1 MNLELNDKVVVVT
14 GASRGIGRAI
24 ALGMA
29 DEGARVVAVA
39 RDKAA
44 LDKLATEA
52 RARSHRDALAI
63 GADLSQL
70 AEVERVIAQAQRTCG
85 RIDVLVNNAGAIR
98 GGDFLATPDAQWLDD
113 WSLKLMGYIRMA
125 RAVIPVMKTH
135 GGGRI
140 INVVGAASRNPTAT
154 YLAGGAANAALVN
167 FTKGLADLG
176 AEHGILVTAVSPAA
190 TRTERWDQLME
201 QQAKAA
207 GKTVDEIRAAAHAP
221 YKLGRIA
228 TPEDI
233 ADVVCF
239 LASARASFITGIT
252 GICITVDGGA
262 TRGVYP

>member
-52 RARSHRDALAI
+52 RALRGKDAVAI

-70 AEVERVIAQAQRTCG
+70 AEVERVVAEAKRAGGG

-98 GGDFLATPDAQWLDD
+98 GGGFLEIPDAQWLDD

-125 RAVIPVMKTH
+125 RAVFPIMKAQ

-140 INVVGAASRNPTAT
+140 VNVTGAAARNPTAT
-154 YLAGGAANAALVN
+154 YLTGGAANAALVN

-176 AEHGILVTAVSPAA
+176 AECGVLVTAVSPAA

-201 QQAKAA
+201 QQAKAT
-207 GKTVDEIRAAAHAP
+207 GKTVGEMRAAAEAP

-228 TPEDI
+228 TPQDI

-239 LASARASFITGIT
+239 LASARASFITGI
-252 GICITVDGGA
+252 CITVDGGA
-262 TRGVYP
+262 TRGVYA

>member
-1 MNLELNDKVVVVT
+1 MNLELTDKVVLVT
-14 GASRGIGRAI
+14 GASRGIGRSI
-24 ALGMA
+24 ALEMA

-44 LDKLATEA
+44 LDKLVGEL
-52 RARSHRDALAI
+52 RARSKRDAVAI

-70 AEVERVIAQAQRTCG
+70 PEVERVVAEAKRALG

-98 GGDFLATPDAQWLDD
+98 GGSFLDIPDAQWLQD

-125 RAVIPVMKTH
+125 RAVFPIMKAQ

-140 INVVGAASRNPTAT
+140 VNVTGAAARNPTAT
-154 YLAGGAANAALVN
+154 YLTGGAANAALTN

-176 AEHGILVTAVSPAA
+176 AECGILVTAVAPAA

-201 QQAKAA
+201 QQAKAS
-207 GKTVDEIRAAAHAP
+207 GKTVDEMRAAAQAP

-239 LASARASFITGIT
+239 LSSARASFIT

>member
-1 MNLELNDKVVVVT
+1 MNLELNDKVVLVT

-29 DEGARVVAVA
+29 AEGARVVAVA

-52 RARSHRDALAI
+52 RARSKSDAVAI

-70 AEVERVIAQAQRTCG
+70 AEARRAVGG

-98 GGDFLATPDAQWLDD
+98 GGGFLDMPDAQWLND

-125 RAVIPVMKTH
+125 RAVFPIMKAQ

-140 INVVGAASRNPTAT
+140 VNVVGAAARNPTAT
-154 YLAGGAANAALVN
+154 YLPGGAANAALVN

-176 AEHGILVTAVSPAA
+176 AECGILVTAVSPAA

-207 GKTVDEIRAAAHAP
+207 GKTVDE
-221 YKLGRIA
+221 
-228 TPEDI
+228 
-233 ADVVCF
+233 
-239 LASARASFITGIT
+239 
-252 GICITVDGGA
+252 
-262 TRGVYP
+262 

>member
-1 MNLELNDKVVVVT
+1 MNLELTDKVVVVT

-29 DEGARVVAVA
+29 SEGARVVAVA

-44 LDKLATEA
+44 LDKLASEA
-52 RARSHRDALAI
+52 RDRSKREAVAI
-63 GADLSQL
+63 GADLSRL
-70 AEVERVIAQAQRTCG
+70 AEVERVVQEARRACG

-98 GGDFLATPDAQWLDD
+98 GGDFLQIPDGQWLDD

-125 RAVIPVMKTH
+125 RAVFPIMKAQ
-135 GGGRI
+135 GAGRI
-140 INVVGAASRNPTAT
+140 VNVVGAAARNPTAT
-154 YLAGGAANAALVN
+154 YLTGGAANAALVN

-176 AEHGILVTAVSPAA
+176 AECGVLVTAVSPAA

-207 GKTVDEIRAAAHAP
+207 GKTVDEVRAAAQAP

-228 TPEDI
+228 TAEDI

-239 LASARASFITGIT
+239 LASARASFITGI
-252 GICITVDGGA
+252 CITVDGGA

>member
-24 ALGMA
+24 TRGMA

-52 RARSHRDALAI
+52 RGLRGKEAVAI

-70 AEVERVIAQAQRTCG
+70 SEVERVVEEARRACG

-98 GGDFLATPDAQWLDD
+98 GGGFLDIPDAQWLDD
-113 WSLKLMGYIRMA
+113 WSLKLLGYIRMA
-125 RAVIPVMKTH
+125 RAVFPQMQAQ

-140 INVVGAASRNPTAT
+140 CNVVGAAARNPTAT
-154 YLAGGAANAALVN
+154 YLPGGAANAALVN

-176 AEHGILVTAVSPAA
+176 AECGILVTAVSPAA

-207 GKTVDEIRAAAHAP
+207 GKTIEEMRAAAEAP

-228 TPEDI
+228 TPQDI

-239 LASARASFITGIT
+239 LASARASFITGI
-252 GICITVDGGA
+252 CITVDGGA
-262 TRGVYP
+262 TRGVYA

>member
-1 MNLELNDKVVVVT
+1 MDLELRGKVALVT
-14 GASRGIGRAI
+14 GASRGIGKAV

-29 DEGARVVAVA
+29 AEGARVVAVA

-44 LDKLATEA
+44 IDKVVTES
-52 RARSHRDALAI
+52 RARSKTDAVGIA
-63 GADLSQL
+63 ADLSQL
-70 AEVERVIAQAQRTCG
+70 SEVERVVEEARRACG

-98 GGDFLATPDAQWLDD
+98 GGAFLDIPDGQWLQD

-125 RAVIPVMKTH
+125 RAVFPVMKAQ

-140 INVVGAASRNPTAT
+140 VNVVGAAARNPTAV
-154 YLAGGAANAALVN
+154 YLTGGAANPAHVN

-176 AEHGILVTAVSPAA
+176 AESGILVTAVSPAA

-207 GKTVDEIRAAAHAP
+207 GKTVDEVRAAAQAP

-239 LASARASFITGIT
+239 LSSARASFITGI
-252 GICITVDGGA
+252 CVTVDGGA

>member
-1 MNLELNDKVVVVT
+1 MNLELTDKVVVVT

-29 DEGARVVAVA
+29 AEGARVVAVA

-44 LDKLATEA
+44 LDTVTKEA
-52 RARSHRDALAI
+52 HARSGRDAIAI
-63 GADLSQL
+63 GADLSRL
-70 AEVERVIAQAQRTCG
+70 AEVERVVDEAKRACG

-98 GGDFLATPDAQWLDD
+98 GGGFLDIPDAQWLDD

-125 RAVIPVMKTH
+125 RAVFPVMRAQSA
-135 GGGRI
+135 GRI
-140 INVVGAASRNPTAT
+140 INVVGAAARNPTAT
-154 YLAGGAANAALVN
+154 YLTGGAANAALVN

-176 AEHGILVTAVSPAA
+176 AECGVLVTAVSPAA
-190 TRTERWDQLME
+190 TRTERWDQLIE
-201 QQAKAA
+201 QQAKAS
-207 GKTVDEIRAAAHAP
+207 GKTVAEMHAAAQAP

-239 LASARASFITGIT
+239 LASARASFITGI
-252 GICITVDGGA
+252 CITVDGGA
-262 TRGVYP
+262 TRGVYA

>member
-24 ALGMA
+24 TLGMA

-52 RARSHRDALAI
+52 RGLRGKEAVAI
-63 GADLSQL
+63 RADLSQL
-70 AEVERVIAQAQRTCG
+70 SEVERVVEEARRACG

-98 GGDFLATPDAQWLDD
+98 GGGFLDIPDAQWLDD

-125 RAVIPVMKTH
+125 RAVFPIMKAQ

-140 INVVGAASRNPTAT
+140 VNVTGAAARNPTAT
-154 YLAGGAANAALVN
+154 YLTGGAANAALVN

-176 AEHGILVTAVSPAA
+176 AECGILVTAVSPAA

-207 GKTVDEIRAAAHAP
+207 GKTVDEMRAAAQAP

-239 LASARASFITGIT
+239 LASARASFITGI
-252 GICITVDGGA
+252 CITVDGGA
-262 TRGVYP
+262 TRGVYA

>member
-1 MNLELNDKVVVVT
+1 MNLELTDKVVIVT

-29 DEGARVVAVA
+29 AEGARVVAVA

-44 LDKLATEA
+44 LDKLAAEA
-52 RARSHRDALAI
+52 RERSRRDAIAI
-63 GADLSQL
+63 GADLSRL
-70 AEVERVIAQAQRTCG
+70 TEVERVIEEARRECG
-85 RIDVLVNNAGAIR
+85 RVDVLVNNAGAIR
-98 GGDFLATPDAQWLDD
+98 GGAFLDIPDAQWLDD

-125 RAVIPVMKTH
+125 RAVFPIMRAQRS
-135 GGGRI
+135 GRI
-140 INVVGAASRNPTAT
+140 INVVGAAARNPTAT

-176 AEHGILVTAVSPAA
+176 AECGVLVTAVSPAA

-201 QQAKAA
+201 QQAKAS
-207 GKTVDEIRAAAHAP
+207 GKTVAELQAAAEAP

-228 TPEDI
+228 TAEDI

-239 LASARASFITGIT
+239 LASARASFITGI
-252 GICITVDGGA
+252 CITVDGGA

>member
-1 MNLELNDKVVVVT
+1 MNLELTDKVVVVT

-29 DEGARVVAVA
+29 SEGARVVAVA

-44 LDKLATEA
+44 LDKLAGEA
-52 RARSHRDALAI
+52 RDRSKREAVAI
-63 GADLSQL
+63 GADLSRL
-70 AEVERVIAQAQRTCG
+70 SEVERVVDEVRRACG

-98 GGDFLATPDAQWLDD
+98 GGGFLEIPDAQWLDD

-125 RAVIPVMKTH
+125 RAVFPLMEAQ

-140 INVVGAASRNPTAT
+140 VNVVGAAARNPTAT

-176 AEHGILVTAVSPAA
+176 AECGVLVTAVSPAA

-207 GKTVDEIRAAAHAP
+207 GKTVDEIRAASQAP

-239 LASARASFITGIT
+239 LASARASFITGI
-252 GICITVDGGA
+252 CITVDGGA
-262 TRGVYP
+262 TRGVYA